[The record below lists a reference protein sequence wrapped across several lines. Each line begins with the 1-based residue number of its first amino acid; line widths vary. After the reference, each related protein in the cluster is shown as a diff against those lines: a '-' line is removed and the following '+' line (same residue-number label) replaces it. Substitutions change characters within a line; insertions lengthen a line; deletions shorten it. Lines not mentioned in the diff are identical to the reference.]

1 MDMTLKLTIFL
12 LLIAVAVPTQAQRA
26 LPELR
31 DGTIL
36 DGTILDETVMG
47 KKGNEGRSEYRHDG
61 PLRIEGRV
69 KLKGISLDLR
79 GAVTVA
85 TGATFELEDV
95 KLKVSDPPHS
105 PNGTSGLHCEGPAKI
120 IIRRS
125 SMVPEGSAHPMWGLQ
140 GQVTV
145 DDFQT
150 VNSEFHLDHAQAK
163 LDDLK
168 IFELEISKA
177 SQVVANHLRLVFLS
191 THTAEDER
199 IEFSDIP
206 ADRPFTQ
213 KLRMGSQA
221 VADLSDTTAQLFLLY
236 VHGKSDVGLNR
247 IGRAQLAMAPDC
259 RGKLT
264 LPHGL
269 VGTEKAPVVI
279 PAAGDSDCPFRFRLV
294 DVNADTWDVYAG
306 GKADLT
312 FKGSVIDELTADG
325 NAKIAVQDSQIYAD
339 WLSLG
344 GDAELHVRNSTVG
357 ALRLAAARPDL
368 ATSQVRLN
376 GKSNA
381 TFDNVTFDCG
391 VVASENSTLSIHD
404 SVTTPQYIRR
414 SNRAVIRLD
423 PPLPIEDQNE

>member
-1 MDMTLKLTIFL
+1 MKLTLKSILKSTFL
-12 LLIAVAVPTQAQRA
+12 LLLLAVAVPTQAQRT

-31 DGTIL
+31 DGTVVG
-36 DGTILDETVMG
+36 GTVI
-47 KKGNEGRSEYRHDG
+47 EGRSDYRHDG

-79 GAVTVA
+79 GPVTVA
-85 TGATFELEDV
+85 PGATFELEDV
-95 KLKVSDPPHS
+95 NLRVSDPPHS
-105 PNGTSGLHCEGPAKI
+105 PNGTSGLRCEGPAKI

-125 SMVPEGSAHPMWGLQ
+125 TMVPEGSAHPMWGLR
-140 GQVTV
+140 GEVTV

-150 VNSEFHLDHAQAK
+150 VNSEFHLDHVQAK
-163 LDDLK
+163 LDNLK
-168 IFELEISKA
+168 IFELEISHA
-177 SQVVANHLRLVFLS
+177 SQVVAHHLRLVFLS

-236 VHGKSDVGLNR
+236 VHGKSDVGLKR

-264 LPHGL
+264 LPHGS
-269 VGTEKAPVVI
+269 VGTEKTPVVI
-279 PAAGDSDCPFRFRLV
+279 PAPGDSSCPFRFRLV

-312 FKGSVIDELTADG
+312 FTASVIDELTADG
-325 NAKIAVQDSQIYAD
+325 NSKIAVQDSEVYAD

-357 ALRLAAARPDL
+357 ALRLAGARPDL

-376 GKSNA
+376 GRSSA
-381 TFDNVTFDCG
+381 TFDHVTFDCG
-391 VVASENSTLSIHD
+391 VVAGEDATLVIHD
-404 SVTTPQYIRR
+404 SVTSPQYIRR
-414 SNRAVIRLD
+414 LDRAVVRTD
-423 PPLPIEDQNE
+423 PPLPHEDQNKRKE